1 MEHHYQLTCVSEAT
15 SRHHPLANL
24 QEASDLCGLHPEMIE
39 EFLRASL
46 VRAFAG
52 SPGELFFDQAA
63 IARLRHIAYL
73 RDHEQTSLRTL
84 RYIVSLLDNL
94 NAMESEVRDLRER
107 LR

>member
-1 MEHHYQLTCVSEAT
+1 MDYHYELTCVSEAT
-15 SRHHPLANL
+15 SRHHPLASL

-46 VRAFAG
+46 VRAFEG
-52 SPGELFFDQAA
+52 RQGELFFDQSG

-94 NAMESEVRDLRER
+94 DALENEVRGLRER